1 MISDYAVI
9 IAIFVF
15 AMVDNAFHLRTPKL
29 IVPTVFKVNFLSH
42 HNSILKDFEMNF
54 KRCLLSQTFPC
65 ISSRR
70 GPTSER
76 VGL

>member
-42 HNSILKDFEMNF
+42 HNYVKRLQDEFQKMPFE
-54 KRCLLSQTFPC
+54 
-65 ISSRR
+65 
-70 GPTSER
+70 
-76 VGL
+76 

>member
-15 AMVDNAFHLRTPKL
+15 VMVDNAFHLRTPKL

-42 HNSILKDFEMNF
+42 HNILKDFEMYF

-70 GPTSER
+70 GPTFEQ

>member
-29 IVPTVFKVNFLSH
+29 IVPTVFKVNFQRH
-42 HNSILKDFEMNF
+42 HNMLKDEFRI
-54 KRCLLSQTFPC
+54 KR
-65 ISSRR
+65 
-70 GPTSER
+70 
-76 VGL
+76 